1 MGRASVD
8 SMDAAALYAF
18 DVRGY
23 VVLPAVLDA
32 QLLAV
37 LNAEV
42 TLSQTPTPHPEFPWG
57 WRQ

>member
-1 MGRASVD
+1 MD

-42 TLSQTPTPHPEFPWG
+42 ATPFPKLQRPEFPWLG
-57 WRQ
+57 VAPV

>member
-1 MGRASVD
+1 
-8 SMDAAALYAF
+8 MDAAALYAF

-42 TLSQTPTPHPEFPWG
+42 TLSQTPAPPRFWLGVAGAPV
-57 WRQ
+57 